1 MNSGVIIIFSN
12 FEKEIA
18 NFNKQNLLS
27 ISTNKVCFVNN
38 ASKDNTLNI
47 LKNLK
52 FESQN
57 NIQILDIKQDKGLK
71 YALKAGARL
80 LLSESEFDF
89 IVYLKSSTLEYL
101 EVLEEYLTNFQEKKQ
116 DYNSLSSRS
125 KRNVLNDVFSIDELL
140 KNKFIS

>member
-101 EVLEEYLTNFQEKKQ
+101 GVLEEYLTNFQEKKQ

-140 KNKFIS
+140 KNKCIS

>member
-140 KNKFIS
+140 KNKCIS

>member
-18 NFNKQNLLS
+18 NYDKQNLLS

-140 KNKFIS
+140 KNKCIS

>member
-18 NFNKQNLLS
+18 NYDKQNLLR
-27 ISTNKVCFVNN
+27 ISTNKICFVNN

-140 KNKFIS
+140 KNKCIS

>member
-18 NFNKQNLLS
+18 NYDKQNLLS

-47 LKNLK
+47 LENLK

-140 KNKFIS
+140 KNKCIS

>member
-18 NFNKQNLLS
+18 NFDKQNLLS

-47 LKNLK
+47 LENLK

-140 KNKFIS
+140 KNKCVS

>member
-18 NFNKQNLLS
+18 NFDKQNLLS

-140 KNKFIS
+140 KSKCIS

>member
-140 KNKFIS
+140 KNKCVS

>member
-18 NFNKQNLLS
+18 NYDKQNLLR
-27 ISTNKVCFVNN
+27 ISTNKICFVNN

-140 KNKFIS
+140 KNKCVS

>member
-18 NFNKQNLLS
+18 NFDKQNLLS

-140 KNKFIS
+140 KNKCVS

>member
-18 NFNKQNLLS
+18 NYDKQNLLR
-27 ISTNKVCFVNN
+27 ISTNKICFVNN

-101 EVLEEYLTNFQEKKQ
+101 GVLEEYLTNFQEKKQ

-140 KNKFIS
+140 KNKCVS

>member
-18 NFNKQNLLS
+18 NFDKQNLLS

-140 KNKFIS
+140 KNKCIS

>member
-18 NFNKQNLLS
+18 NFDKQNLLS

-47 LKNLK
+47 LENLK

-116 DYNSLSSRS
+116 YYNSFSSRS

-140 KNKFIS
+140 KNKCVS

>member
-18 NFNKQNLLS
+18 NYDKQNLLS

-47 LKNLK
+47 LENLK

>member
-18 NFNKQNLLS
+18 NYDKQNLLR
-27 ISTNKVCFVNN
+27 ISTNKICFVNN

-89 IVYLKSSTLEYL
+89 IVYLKSSTLQYL

-140 KNKFIS
+140 KNKCVS